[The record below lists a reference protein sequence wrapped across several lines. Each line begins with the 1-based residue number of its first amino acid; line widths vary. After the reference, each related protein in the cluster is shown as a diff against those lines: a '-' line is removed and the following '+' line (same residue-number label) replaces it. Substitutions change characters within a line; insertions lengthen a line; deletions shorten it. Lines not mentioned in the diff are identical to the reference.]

1 MENIK
6 AKTTPNFWENIYKTK
21 PVEIA
26 ENDSSSVEISQE
38 KTSKSESDLL
48 LEKIIERRENQKR
61 LGKSEKITDI
71 LTMQAIVCVAIVI
84 FVLMLNLFS
93 RGFGGRIVD
102 KYKEKTNAGLENFV
116 SEIVGIFK
124 N

>member
-1 MENIK
+1 MENFK
-6 AKTTPNFWENIYKTK
+6 EKTTPNFWENIYKN
-21 PVEIA
+21 PADEIT
-26 ENDSSSVEISQE
+26 ETDNKSQIFQE
-38 KTSKSESDLL
+38 KTESDIL
-48 LEKIIERRENQKR
+48 LETIRERRENQKR